1 MSLGQ
6 FFETPDIKIVWE
18 QQNENAGVQG
28 DRAVQKEQ
36 AWVLWELRWWGG
48 GGAPMYGPGKNA
60 DWGCRETSVTGPPRA
75 SWGYR
80 HLNLPKA
87 QDILQDLGAGEQM
100 GSTPILAPPFRG
112 PRGNVGGRGLKTA
125 FSQILAMILSSLLA
139 PHKLLHTHHTSRHPG
154 GYGPSVLVIQYGK
167 PSQTTRKTRCVC
179 LHSTSIFSGNTRK
192 CHQDGLAPAGLLS

>member
-1 MSLGQ
+1 MKMQVPRGTGQ
-6 FFETPDIKIVWE
+6 YRKSRPGCCGSY
-18 QQNENAGVQG
+18 A
-28 DRAVQKEQ
+28 
-36 AWVLWELRWWGG
+36 GG
-48 GGAPMYGPGKNA
+48 GAGRGAPMYGPGKNP
-60 DWGCRETSVTGPPRA
+60 DGGCRETSRTGPPRA

-80 HLNLPKA
+80 HLNGPKA

-100 GSTPILAPPFRG
+100 GSTLILAPPFRG
-112 PRGNVGGRGLKTA
+112 LRGNVGGRGLNTA
-125 FSQILAMILSSLLA
+125 FSQILAMILSSLFA

-154 GYGPSVLVIQYGK
+154 GYGPTVSVIQYGK